1 MAANHTKV
9 LTNLV
14 EIQIPSWMLNKELW
28 IKDAADCVYNVT
40 KFLRL
45 NAEMYPVYDPA
56 KKTSHMAECAFIEG
70 PTLRHGHQHY
80 PSGQTPAV
88 VALRRA
94 IHDLVRTLLVK
105 IFSPYWPRAEEA
117 KMGDYDND
125 ACVDAAH
132 VRDAAG
138 IIIERRP
145 KAAIFMMALRKD
157 VF

>member
-1 MAANHTKV
+1 
-9 LTNLV
+9 
-14 EIQIPSWMLNKELW
+14 
-28 IKDAADCVYNVT
+28 
-40 KFLRL
+40 
-45 NAEMYPVYDPA
+45 
-56 KKTSHMAECAFIEG
+56 
-70 PTLRHGHQHY
+70 
-80 PSGQTPAV
+80 
-88 VALRRA
+88 
-94 IHDLVRTLLVK
+94 VRTLLVK